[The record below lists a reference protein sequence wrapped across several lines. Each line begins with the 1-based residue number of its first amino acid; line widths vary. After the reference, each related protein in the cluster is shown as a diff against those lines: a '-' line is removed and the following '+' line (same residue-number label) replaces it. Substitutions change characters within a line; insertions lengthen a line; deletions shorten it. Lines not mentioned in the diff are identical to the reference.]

1 VFKFF
6 RRKKE
11 EEIQPQEEVVARTN
25 EGLEKA
31 SGGGGIFGSISK
43 LFEVDDITD
52 DFWEEL
58 EALLIQADLGF
69 DLTQKLIEN
78 SQRRT
83 LDENTKRRKDVER
96 IFRQEMISSLT
107 EVQQRAQQ
115 HVVQRDEQVE
125 VQRQR
130 ELERIERDYQRQVEK
145 YEKDLKKGKVKSA
158 PPAMPPALA
167 QLKQRSAA
175 ATAVVDGE
183 KRPYIIMMI
192 GVNGTGKTT
201 SIAKLSHFYKSQG
214 ANVVLGAGDTFRAG
228 AIHQLKIW
236 GERVGV
242 PVIARNEGSDPSAVA
257 FDTVRYANE
266 NSADIAIIDTAGRI
280 QTNFGLMEEMKKIE
294 RVVEKAQ
301 TGAPHEILLTLEAV
315 TGQNGL
321 SQAKNFADAV
331 GVDGIILTKLDGTAK
346 GGIAFAIAHELK
358 IPVKYIGTG
367 EKMTDFAI
375 FNPEAYVNA
384 LFRRQ

>member
-1 VFKFF
+1 MFNFF

-11 EEIQPQEEVVARTN
+11 EPQQPKEEVVARTN

-31 SGGGGIFGSISK
+31 SSGGGVFGNIAK

-58 EALLIQADLGF
+58 ESLLIQADLGY
-69 DLTQKLIEN
+69 DLTQKLIES

-83 LDENTKRRKDVER
+83 LDENTKRRKEVER
-96 IFRQEMISSLT
+96 IFRQEMVKTLT
-107 EVQQRAQQ
+107 EVQQRASQ
-115 HVVQRDEQVE
+115 HVIQRDEQVE
-125 VQRQR
+125 LQKQR
-130 ELERIERDYQRQVEK
+130 EVERIKREYEKQVEK
-145 YEKDLKKGKVKSA
+145 YEKDLKKGKVKGA
-158 PPAMPPALA
+158 PPTPPPALA
-167 QLKQRSAA
+167 QLKQRSNV
-175 ATAVVDGE
+175 AVQTDGE
-183 KRPYIIMMI
+183 KRPYVIMMI

-201 SIAKLSHFYKSQG
+201 SIAKLSYFYKSQG
-214 ANVVLGAGDTFRAG
+214 AKVVLGAGDTFRAG
-228 AIHQLKIW
+228 AINQLKIW
-236 GERVGV
+236 GERVDV
-242 PVIARNEGSDPSAVA
+242 PVIARSEGSDPSSVA
-257 FDTVRYANE
+257 FDTVTYANE
-266 NSADIAIIDTAGRI
+266 NDVDIAIIDTAGRI
-280 QTNFGLMEEMKKIE
+280 QTNFNLMEEMKKIE

-301 TGAPHEILLTLEAV
+301 VGAPHEILLTLEAV

-375 FNPEAYVNA
+375 FDPEAYVNA
-384 LFRRQ
+384 LFRR